1 MRVLAIL
8 SSFLFLIL
16 STSSFAQVDI
26 YQSDA
31 YSVEEMCA
39 REAEQNDAA
48 DYSSA
53 YENCIK
59 KNQDNPMYHA
69 DAGSTDPHS
78 QGSDDSSGDAMESEP

>member
-1 MRVLAIL
+1 MKVLAIS
-8 SSFLFLIL
+8 SSFFFLIL
-16 STSSFAQVDI
+16 STVAVAQIDI

-39 REAEQNDAA
+39 REAAQNNSI

-59 KNQDNPMYHA
+59 KNQNNPRYHSG
-69 DAGSTDPHS
+69 AGSTETHVE
-78 QGSDDSSGDAMESEP
+78 GSKPSSGDATESKP